1 VNAPAAWTPRARCPR
16 CRRPQSVCYCA
27 HLPTLAPRT
36 KVIILQHPR
45 ERDMAIGTARMASLC
60 LTGSELHVG
69 IDWSHH
75 APLAAALAD
84 PTRTPILLYPGP
96 GARDILREPPAGP
109 VTLIAVDGTWSQAK
123 SVVRDNP
130 ILHALPRYAFVAP
143 EVSEYRIRRE
153 PDDAYCSTIE
163 ALMHVLGALEGDPAR
178 FRAMLT
184 PFRAMIDTQLARQAS
199 EPSPRPRPPRPVRQP
214 WDRLPA
220 EIATRWDDLV
230 CVVGEANA
238 WPYRDAPDHQPDE
251 LIHWVAHRP
260 ATGATFEALAAP
272 RGALAPSTPFH
283 TRLTADAITTAPP
296 LGALLDGYAA
306 FTRPTDLVCAW
317 GHHGA
322 QLLCAAGGA
331 LPVPVLDLRVA
342 VQRALHQKFG
352 SLEAFAATLGPTP
365 APLGAGRAGQRV
377 ALLTQLV
384 SAWRAVFPR

>member
-1 VNAPAAWTPRARCPR
+1 
-16 CRRPQSVCYCA
+16 
-27 HLPTLAPRT
+27 
-36 KVIILQHPR
+36 
-45 ERDMAIGTARMASLC
+45 
-60 LTGSELHVG
+60 
-69 IDWSHH
+69 
-75 APLAAALAD
+75 
-84 PTRTPILLYPGP
+84 
-96 GARDILREPPAGP
+96 
-109 VTLIAVDGTWSQAK
+109 
-123 SVVRDNP
+123 
-130 ILHALPRYAFVAP
+130 
-143 EVSEYRIRRE
+143 
-153 PDDAYCSTIE
+153 
-163 ALMHVLGALEGDPAR
+163 
-178 FRAMLT
+178 
-184 PFRAMIDTQLARQAS
+184 MIDTQLARQAS